1 MTWAYV
7 HPTSLPTSYPLRSR
21 GAKQFRLLFIF
32 HILSALVLGGV
43 NLIILYAAFAHDK
56 RRRKTWLRNVLC
68 NCHMAAPIR
77 TAGAVLGLAVVGF
90 YPLIIAAFVREPAA
104 RFAFGNACRG
114 FELMA
119 EIEVLDDFPRYG
131 TVLADASSTIKFFKR
146 GAFQYTMDLDLKFD
160 SDIITTINPGWSMW
174 NNGSFE
180 LKLRSDP
187 GKGGE
192 PVYFNVSQ
200 LITDQLHG
208 TNYTGIIP
216 GSVASIKYELL
227 PTAKY
232 LITFTNTTAPGFPA
246 TIMEGNFTTSPM
258 KLSFPELRLQQP
270 SSDHPWR
277 FLDRVCLPPRVSLR
291 DQFQAVEDVYGDMSS
306 DCRKFR

>member
-1 MTWAYV
+1 MIWPRQSRDPTTTTTDHTPPPTRQRPSRSLLSPFPRITVSASYYSYSMTSSHPNISTLYKYSPAFNPPRSRQSHPLVTFVFRYLLLPLNGIFIAWAFIMTWAYV

-146 GAFQYTMDLDLKFD
+146 GAFQYTMDLVRAHNSTL
-160 SDIITTINPGWSMW
+160 G
-174 NNGSFE
+174 
-180 LKLRSDP
+180 
-187 GKGGE
+187 
-192 PVYFNVSQ
+192 
-200 LITDQLHG
+200 
-208 TNYTGIIP
+208 
-216 GSVASIKYELL
+216 
-227 PTAKY
+227 
-232 LITFTNTTAPGFPA
+232 
-246 TIMEGNFTTSPM
+246 
-258 KLSFPELRLQQP
+258 
-270 SSDHPWR
+270 
-277 FLDRVCLPPRVSLR
+277 
-291 DQFQAVEDVYGDMSS
+291 
-306 DCRKFR
+306 